1 MLYFFTWNS
10 DFLIKEQ
17 VKAWKDKFISKFWEF
32 NLIHIKD
39 IEWLDNNFIIEN
51 VSSRSFLSEKKLI
64 IIDLDEKISEDKQ
77 LFIINIIKNIPDE
90 NIILFNA
97 VNPDK
102 RTKLYKEIKK
112 ASDFKE
118 FNTKN
123 DNDLYSII
131 LNKYWNKITNSWI
144 NLLIKYKGWNLN
156 KIISEIEKLLILF
169 DKIDS
174 KEILDNITP
183 ELEESIFQ
191 LIDDILNK
199 DTINAFKK
207 IDIILNDTNI
217 YAFYNNLIANLRT
230 SIYISKLK
238 NLNKNTTD
246 ISSILNLWNRTFLIN
261 KYYKI
266 QYWELVRLYTNL
278 INIDKKMKSWNLN
291 WTEEQDFRFELEK
304 TLLIEKS

>member
-64 IIDLDEKISEDKQ
+64 IIDLDENISEDKQ
-77 LFIINIIKNIPDE
+77 FFIINIIKNIPDE

-123 DNDLYSII
+123 DNDLYTII
-131 LNKYWNKITNSWI
+131 SNKYWNKITNSWI

-199 DTINAFKK
+199 DIINAFKK

-261 KYYKI
+261 KHYKI
-266 QYWELVRLYTNL
+266 QYWELVKLYTNL

>member
-17 VKAWKDKFISKFWEF
+17 VKAWKNKFISKFWEF